1 MYNTGIFYELVA
13 IFGLIGFVQF
23 WIFLIGSP
31 LTNFKKAPLDFFIT
45 FLFRLKGKDYGL
57 YESLEKINELGF
69 LKVFICGFCLNFWLS
84 LFFIPIFIELNDIIG
99 IFAYGINLLL
109 IIKIN
114 QNGH

>member
-1 MYNTGIFYELVA
+1 MHHSGIFYELVA

-31 LTNFKKAPLDFFIT
+31 LTNFKKAPLDFFIKYL
-45 FLFRLKGKDYGL
+45 FLLKGKR
-57 YESLEKINELGF
+57 YELNECLDKIEELGF

-99 IFAYGINLLL
+99 VFAYGINLLL

>member
-1 MYNTGIFYELVA
+1 MYHSGIFNELIA

-23 WIFLIGSP
+23 WIFLIGNP
-31 LTNFKKAPLDFFIT
+31 LVNYKKAPLDFFIKYL
-45 FLFRLKGKDYGL
+45 FLLKGKKYSIQECL
-57 YESLEKINELGF
+57 INIEELGI

-114 QNGH
+114 QNGN